1 MIRAPAALALV
12 VLASA
17 PRVAG
22 AEPCAARA
30 QLTGDREAVE
40 RVGAE
45 LVKLG
50 VALGAGTARCP
61 AVQATVEV
69 AHEDGAI
76 DVAVRGSG
84 QRSEG
89 RVVTDPSVAA
99 AWIDAWLRDDLDV
112 AGWAPEPAALPPA
125 PTAPGSV
132 APRDVPATVP
142 ARSVLETFG
151 VTALYEQAWTDE
163 GTSWRGGSAGACVR
177 VHGVCVGGR
186 VRGMTQPDHASNLSA
201 AARSDLSVLATASLP
216 IAAGQM
222 IVAPELGLGIGRF
235 STRRVEGCKA
245 PANPGNGMM
254 TPPNC
259 DPTDPMCVM
268 PEPAPMCEPDASGTD
283 PSTGKLYVGDKFN
296 RATYTPRLSVALRIS
311 IPLFQHLW
319 LDGVVSYTLM
329 PLGHGDA
336 FEPAMA
342 PAGLTAKDV
351 ALPGEPGGGLV
362 LGVGLRLGAP

>member
-1 MIRAPAALALV
+1 VTRAPAALVLV

-30 QLTGDREAVE
+30 QLTGDRDAVE
-40 RVGAE
+40 RVAVE

-50 VALGAGTARCP
+50 VELGAGTARCP

-69 AHEDGAI
+69 ARGDGAI

-112 AGWAPEPAALPPA
+112 AGWAPEPAVEAA
-125 PTAPGSV
+125 APGSV
-132 APRDVPATVP
+132 APRDVAPPAP
-142 ARSVLETFG
+142 ARSVLETLG
-151 VTALYEQAWTDE
+151 VTALYEQAWTDDD
-163 GTSWRGGSAGACVR
+163 TSWRGASVGACVR
-177 VHGVCVGGR
+177 VHGVCIGGR
-186 VRGMTQPDHASNLSA
+186 VHGMTQPDQTSNLSS

-222 IVAPELGLGIGRF
+222 IVAPELGVGIGRF
-235 STRRVEGCKA
+235 STRRVDGCLS
-245 PANPGNGMM
+245 PANPGDTMM
-254 TPPNC
+254 PNC
-259 DPTDPMCVM
+259 DPTDPMCAT
-268 PEPAPMCEPDASGTD
+268 PEPAKMCEPDASGMD
-283 PSTGKLYVGDKFN
+283 PSTGKFYVGDNFET
-296 RATYTPRLSVALRIS
+296 ATYTPRISVALRIS

-319 LDGVVSYTLM
+319 LDGIAAYTLM
-329 PLGHGDA
+329 PFGHSDA

-342 PAGLTAKDV
+342 PVGLTAKDV
-351 ALPGEPGGGLV
+351 ALPGEPGAGLV

>member
-1 MIRAPAALALV
+1 MTRAPAALALV

-17 PRVAG
+17 PRVAR

-50 VALGAGTARCP
+50 VALGAGTVKCP
-61 AVQATVEV
+61 AVQATARV
-69 AHEDGAI
+69 AREDGAI

-84 QRSEG
+84 ERSEG

-112 AGWAPEPAALPPA
+112 AGWAPEPVLPQPA
-125 PTAPGSV
+125 APGSV
-132 APRDVPATVP
+132 AARDVVEVMP
-142 ARSVLETFG
+142 ARSVFETFG
-151 VTALYEQAWTDE
+151 ITVLYEQAWTDE

-177 VHGVCVGGR
+177 VHGVCIGGR
-186 VRGMTQPDHASNLSA
+186 VRGMTQPDRASNLSA
-201 AARSDLSVLATASLP
+201 AARADVSALATASLP
-216 IAAGQM
+216 ISAGQM
-222 IVAPELGLGIGRF
+222 IVAPELGVGIGRF
-235 STRRVEGCKA
+235 STRRVEGCAVPA
-245 PANPGNGMM
+245 PDPGGM

-268 PEPAPMCEPDASGTD
+268 PDVAPMCAPDASGTD
-283 PSTGKLYVGDKFN
+283 PNTGKLYVGDKFET
-296 RATYTPRLSVALRIS
+296 ATYTPRISIALRIS

-319 LDGVVSYTLM
+319 LDGVASYTLM
-329 PLGHGDA
+329 PFGHSDA
-336 FEPAMA
+336 FEPATA
-342 PAGLTAKDV
+342 PSGLTAKEV
-351 ALPGEPGGGLV
+351 ALPGEPGAGLV
-362 LGVGLRLGAP
+362 LGVGLRLGSP